1 MSVPAVCMPTDV
13 GSFYGNCPLH
23 LTDYNRG
30 SQCGGG
36 ASAAAVGAHATEV
49 FVVTLNIA
57 VIPSAYIFISPVS
70 DGLIIFKLVE
80 TMQIVVVKHAL
91 FAVWRLIVV
100 SGNYFSV
107 LD

>member
-1 MSVPAVCMPTDV
+1 M
-13 GSFYGNCPLH
+13 
-23 LTDYNRG
+23 
-30 SQCGGG
+30 
-36 ASAAAVGAHATEV
+36 
-49 FVVTLNIA
+49 TLNIA
-57 VIPSAYIFISPVS
+57 VIPSAPPIEQNIAPWLPVS
-70 DGLIIFKLVE
+70 DGLIIFNLVE